1 MKASLNWVFCRCPSM
16 SHESY
21 LPLSSVW
28 AFDHRSR
35 LGLSVRS
42 AFRLAEC
49 LLSFADC
56 LAYCALC

>member
-1 MKASLNWVFCRCPSM
+1 M
-16 SHESY
+16 SYESY
-21 LPLSSVW
+21 LPLSSVR

-42 AFRLAEC
+42 AFRLSEC

>member
-1 MKASLNWVFCRCPSM
+1 M
-16 SHESY
+16 SCESY

-35 LGLSVRS
+35 LDLSVRS

-49 LLSFADC
+49 LISFADC
-56 LAYCALC
+56 MAYYALC